1 VARWRGC
8 TLTCYARLLF
18 EMSKKEKQT
27 TTKEEEQAPSQGVAS
42 TRLEYRS
49 GVDSF
54 VDDVKHARS
63 MLVARVHRAPKRV
76 QPTVGRNAPRM
87 KIQESLAYRSESRN
101 RSERLLASRYAHTAD
116 TTQVATTNTNAYC
129 GRVGCAVEFLAR
141 QAPTSTGA
149 ARTNTRTRT
158 TQEEYY
164 FPFGPAQIP
173 MVHGAWFFHSQ
184 TSTHH
189 ARDANERRLIDH
201 VVA

>member
-1 VARWRGC
+1 MARGRGC
-8 TLTCYARLLF
+8 TCYARLLF

-27 TTKEEEQAPSQGVAS
+27 TTKEEEQASSQGVAS

-116 TTQVATTNTNAYC
+116 TTQVATTNANAYC

-141 QAPTSTGA
+141 QAPTSTGGCGA
-149 ARTNTRTRT
+149 HKHANAHDPGGILFSFRPCTNSN
-158 TQEEYY
+158 
-164 FPFGPAQIP
+164 
-173 MVHGAWFFHSQ
+173 GAWFFHSQ